1 MDESYQILW
10 EQKRNCQAIIL
21 ERTFY
26 PLFCSVLRPF
36 NKHLSLVLSYDLGS
50 GWWHRGQFLVNME
63 NKAIGYRK
71 GQTWKFKFPKLQS
84 FWVLFAFECWN
95 QRSGFCHVI
104 HVIQWGG
111 WISSRKKKKKA
122 SLLLSLQKTTKPGA
136 WKFPPW
142 ASPGFSF
149 SSIPSYHCDRP
160 QSFKL
165 SL

>member
-36 NKHLSLVLSYDLGS
+36 NKHLSLVLSYALGS
-50 GWWHRGQFLVNME
+50 GWWHRGQLLVSVE

-84 FWVLFAFECWN
+84 LWVLFAFQCWK

-104 HVIQWGG
+104 HIIQWGG
-111 WISSRKKKKKA
+111 WISSRKKKKGLPLA
-122 SLLLSLQKTTKPGA
+122 ELAENNQAWSLEISTMGTS
-136 WKFPPW
+136 WV
-142 ASPGFSF
+142 
-149 SSIPSYHCDRP
+149 
-160 QSFKL
+160 
-165 SL
+165 